1 VPRTAITGPRRSRSA
16 TPLRALLVTGV
27 LALSACGPAGGD
39 GGSGTEKA
47 SGEFSFLG
55 LSDNKVVATTL
66 TSMSTTSCADANAA
80 SKLKADSVPQAQLDQ
95 KVQLLA
101 GQGALPSMSV
111 AAGTPDLVKEF
122 ISGGRL
128 VNISAEL
135 EKSGQSGAI
144 LPAAADVIEK
154 LYGQDAVYAL
164 PNELNIEGIWFNKKI
179 FAEQGITP
187 PGTWDELVAA
197 SDKLL
202 AAGVQPFTADG
213 KDGWNV
219 TRFVGAYLFRSLGP
233 DALRKVADGEAKLT
247 DPEYLKAAEEV
258 SALAKSGAFGPGVA
272 STDYNGTINEFLTGK
287 AAMLYMGS
295 WALGNFNDPAQNK
308 IGVDQIGFMPFPA
321 VTGGAGSVDQVPAN
335 VGQPLVFSSEAFDA
349 GSAAWLT
356 CLAANYGDTVL
367 KEAGVVSGF
376 KLSQQHDVSGLT
388 AVVQEQINGAQS
400 SVLWFEALFS
410 AKATTVSQTNGGAL
424 GNGSVSGEEFMTK
437 VQDALG

>member
-27 LALSACGPAGGD
+27 LALSACGPAGTD

-135 EKSGQSGAI
+135 EKSGRSDAI

-164 PNELNIEGIWFNKKI
+164 PNELNI
-179 FAEQGITP
+179 
-187 PGTWDELVAA
+187 
-197 SDKLL
+197 
-202 AAGVQPFTADG
+202 
-213 KDGWNV
+213 
-219 TRFVGAYLFRSLGP
+219 RSLGP

-356 CLAANYGDTVL
+356 CLAAHYGDTVL